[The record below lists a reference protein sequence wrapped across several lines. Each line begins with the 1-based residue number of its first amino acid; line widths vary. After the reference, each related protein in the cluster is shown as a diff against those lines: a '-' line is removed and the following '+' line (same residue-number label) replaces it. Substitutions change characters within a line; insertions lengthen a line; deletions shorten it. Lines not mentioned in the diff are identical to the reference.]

1 MDASDE
7 DEDHDGDKEMDRV
20 FEASADPTPAL
31 PLAATDME
39 VGEVFIDG
47 ISSMVPQEALP
58 SLIGVEEMVPEMNL
72 ELGRTWLDLL
82 RLNLR

>member
-1 MDASDE
+1 MNASDE

-47 ISSMVPQEALP
+47 ISSTVPQEAFSP
-58 SLIGVEEMVPEMNL
+58 LIGVEAMIPDMSL